1 MDDVTRGLAAGQAI
15 GAQDFSPLRRRLRG
29 ELVLPADAGYAQAR
43 SVWNGMVDR
52 YPAAVAYCA
61 TQDDV
66 IEAVNFARSACLP
79 IAVRSGGHNIA
90 GASVCDDGLVID
102 LSRMKRIDVDPARGV
117 ARAMAGL
124 NLGEFD
130 EATQAFG
137 LATTMGV
144 NRDTGI
150 AGLTLGG
157 GFGKLGRK
165 YGLTCDN
172 LLAAEVVTADGR
184 MVRASASEN
193 ADLFWGLRGGGGNFG
208 IVTAFEYQL
217 HRLGTTVLVAS
228 ATFAE
233 RHARDALKF
242 YHEFSRNAPDEVSAD
257 AALASLPS
265 GARVFSISAC
275 YCGPAEQGER
285 VLRPLT
291 TWGTP
296 LETRLARVPYLQVQ
310 AAGDS
315 VFPRGQRYYWKAQFL
330 REIADGAID
339 ALLAAFATVPSV
351 GSLVVLQQV
360 GGAIGRVAP
369 QATAFVNRDAAY
381 DCFPVAIWQDPADDE
396 ANVRWSR
403 DFWFAMRP
411 FSTGGVYVNNLGDE
425 GADRVRA
432 AYGANYDRLAALK
445 RTYDPANLFS
455 RNANI
460 PPPP

>member
-1 MDDVTRGLAAGQAI
+1 MDDLTRDILTGQRI
-15 GAQDFSPLRRRLRG
+15 GMPDFSPLRRRLRG
-29 ELVLPADAGYAQAR
+29 ELVLPADAGYARAR

-52 YPAAVAYCA
+52 YPAALAFC
-61 TQDDV
+61 TSSDDV
-66 IEAVNFARSACLP
+66 VAAVDFARDAPVP

-102 LSRMKRIDVDPARGV
+102 LSRMKHIVVDPQRGI
-117 ARAMAGL
+117 ASAMAGL
-124 NLGEFD
+124 TLGEFD
-130 EATQAFG
+130 TATQAFG

-144 NRDTGI
+144 NGDTGI

-172 LLAAEVVTADGR
+172 LLAADVVTADGR
-184 MVRASASEN
+184 MLRASESEN

-208 IVTAFEYQL
+208 IVTAFEYRL

-233 RHARDALKF
+233 RDARDAMKF
-242 YHEFSRNAPDEVSAD
+242 YYEFSRNAPDEVTAD

-265 GARVFSISAC
+265 GARVFSVSAC
-275 YCGPAEQGER
+275 HCGPAEQAEST
-285 VLRPLT
+285 LRHLVT
-291 TWGTP
+291 HGTP
-296 LETRLARVPYLQVQ
+296 LDARIARVPYLQVQ

-330 REIADGAID
+330 REISDAAID
-339 ALLAAFATVPSV
+339 ALLAAFTSVPSAK
-351 GSLVVLQQV
+351 SLVVLQHL
-360 GGAIGRVAP
+360 GGAIGKIAP
-369 QATAFVNRDAAY
+369 QDTAFVNRDANY
-381 DCFPVAIWQDPADDE
+381 DCFPVAIWNDADDDA
-396 ANVRWSR
+396 ANIGWSR
-403 DFWFAMRP
+403 ELWAAMRP

-445 RTYDPANLFS
+445 RTYDPANLFR

-460 PPPP
+460 PPP